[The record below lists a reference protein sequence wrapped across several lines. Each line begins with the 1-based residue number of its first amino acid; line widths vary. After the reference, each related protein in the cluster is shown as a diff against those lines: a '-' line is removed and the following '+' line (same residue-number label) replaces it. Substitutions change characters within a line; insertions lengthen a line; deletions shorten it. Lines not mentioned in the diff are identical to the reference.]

1 MNTSTTILLKE
12 WKRLSKQE
20 SEAILDR
27 DWTVLNE
34 LLNQKNRIKDLLG
47 DYEGDDFPE
56 TDKQIV
62 SELITITEHNQQ
74 LLKSEMVIVRNQIQ
88 TEDRSLNNM
97 RKVNRT
103 YGAQEGQSYWH
114 SYS

>member
-1 MNTSTTILLKE
+1 MNTSTTILLRE
-12 WKRLSKQE
+12 WKKLSERE
-20 SEAILDR
+20 SEAIACR
-27 DWTVLNE
+27 DWTVLNK
-34 LLNQKNRIKDLLG
+34 LLDQKNRIKDLLG
-47 DYEGDDFPE
+47 DYEGDDFSG

-62 SELITITEHNQQ
+62 SELITITERNQR
-74 LLKSEMVIVRNQIQ
+74 LLKSEMEVVRGQIQ

-103 YGAQEGQSYWH
+103 YGTKDGQSYWH

>member
-1 MNTSTTILLKE
+1 MNTSTTILLEE
-12 WKRLSKQE
+12 WKRLSQQE

-34 LLNQKNRIKDLLG
+34 LLDQKNRIKDLLG
-47 DYEGDDFPE
+47 DYEGDDFPAA
-56 TDKQIV
+56 DKQIV
-62 SELITITEHNQQ
+62 SELIAITEHNQQ